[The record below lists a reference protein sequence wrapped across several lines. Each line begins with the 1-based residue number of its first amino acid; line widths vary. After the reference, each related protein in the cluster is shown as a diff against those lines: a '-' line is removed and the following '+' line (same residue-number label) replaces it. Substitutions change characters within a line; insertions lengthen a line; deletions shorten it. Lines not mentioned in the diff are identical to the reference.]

1 MKPGTNKPAPRKA
14 FPRRGEIYWVAL
26 DPTVGRE
33 IRKTRPALVV
43 SPDEMNEALGTV
55 VLAPITSTVRDFPTR
70 YTIRLQRK
78 TASVALDH
86 IRTVSVERLLTK
98 MTTVD
103 PQPALAILREM
114 FAD

>member
-1 MKPGTNKPAPRKA
+1 MKPGMSSPAVGRA
-14 FPRRGEIYWVAL
+14 FPRRGEIYWLAL

-43 SPDEMNEALGTV
+43 SPDE
-55 VLAPITSTVRDFPTR
+55 
-70 YTIRLQRK
+70 
-78 TASVALDH
+78 
-86 IRTVSVERLLTK
+86 RLLTK

-103 PQPALAILREM
+103 PQPALAIPREI